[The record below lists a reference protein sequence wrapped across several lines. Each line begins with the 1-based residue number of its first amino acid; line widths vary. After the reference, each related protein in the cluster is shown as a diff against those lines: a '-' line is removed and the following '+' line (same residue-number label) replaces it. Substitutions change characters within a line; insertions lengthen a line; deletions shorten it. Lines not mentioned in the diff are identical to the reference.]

1 MRKYFFLPEC
11 VSFAL
16 EGVGVPVESYEEE
29 EAGYPQEGV
38 GEVDSAASLEDLVP
52 A

>member
-1 MRKYFFLPEC
+1 M
-11 VSFAL
+11 SFAL
-16 EGVGVPVESYEEE
+16 EGVGAPVESYEEE

-38 GEVDSAASLEDLVP
+38 GEVDSAVSLEDLVP